1 MVEQNRKVIQC
12 QCGYDRSGL
21 DENAL
26 CPECGLLKLMS
37 PKWHNR
43 VRLVWRNCHSR
54 CIKTGFVLAIV
65 SCALGLANAAFAI
78 YTTIYLLTPGFKG
91 GTAGFILLYP
101 PAVWIVIQ
109 LPIAFLTL
117 IVTNVPTEMTKL
129 KSYSGLLSTISL
141 CVPLIAIVL
150 SFVLVFSLN

>member
-26 CPECGLLKLMS
+26 CPECGLLQLMS
-37 PKWHNR
+37 PKWHKR

-54 CIKTGFVLAIV
+54 WIRTGFVLAIV

-78 YTTIYLLTPGFKG
+78 YTTIYLMTPGFKG

-117 IVTNVPTEMTKL
+117 IVTSFPAEKTKL
-129 KSYSGLLSTISL
+129 KRYSGLLITISL
-141 CVPLIAIVL
+141 CIPVIAIVL
-150 SFVLVFSLN
+150 SFVLVLGLD